1 VTVEGNGI
9 KKDEII
15 DDRKDKS
22 MTLEEL
28 DKKYVLQTYAR
39 DYTNFVKGVGST
51 LYDESGRDYIDF
63 ASGIAVNS
71 VGHGNEKLVNAICEQ
86 AKKIIHIS
94 NLQVIEPQA
103 KLAQKIVELSGYDMG
118 VFFANSGAEANEG
131 AIKIARKYGE
141 TKFENKRYKVIT
153 LEHSFHGRTIT
164 TVKATG
170 QESFH
175 TPHFSPYPAGFSYEK
190 SIEDVYKA
198 IDDETVAV
206 LIELVQGEG
215 GVQPFEKEEIQKL
228 AAHLKE
234 NGVLLIVD
242 EVQTGVYRTGEFL
255 ASNLYEIEPDIIT
268 LAKGL
273 GGGVPIGAVMTR
285 HKDVFAPGDHGST
298 FGGNYLSTAA
308 GLAVLEILSELYDS
322 GVLHETLLYFEQKLK
337 ETASK
342 YETLFDK
349 EVGLGMMRGLRA
361 KSAEIQ
367 GNIIKNCM
375 KEGLVIL
382 KAGRNTVRF
391 LPSLT
396 IRKDE
401 IDEGFKRF
409 ETAISTL

>member
-1 VTVEGNGI
+1 MET
-9 KKDEII
+9 K
-15 DDRKDKS
+15 
-22 MTLEEL
+22 MTLEQT
-28 DKKYVLQTYAR
+28 DKQYVLQTYAR

-51 LYDESGRDYIDF
+51 LYDENGKDYIDF
-63 ASGIAVNS
+63 ASGIGVNS
-71 VGHGNEKLVNAICEQ
+71 VGHSNDVLVKAISEQ
-86 AKKIIHIS
+86 AQKLIHIS

-118 VFFANSGAEANEG
+118 IFFANSGAEANEG

-141 TKFENKRYKVIT
+141 TKFDNKRYKVIT

-175 TPHFSPYPAGFSYEK
+175 TPNFSPYPDGFSYEK

-228 AAHLKE
+228 AAHLKTQKI
-234 NGVLLIVD
+234 LLIVD
-242 EVQTGVYRTGEFL
+242 EVQTGIYRTGEFL
-255 ASNLYEIEPDIIT
+255 ASNLYEIDPDIIT

-273 GGGVPIGAVMTR
+273 GGGVPIGAVMTK
-285 HKDVFAPGDHGST
+285 HKDVLSAGDHGST
-298 FGGNYLSTAA
+298 FGGNYLSSAA
-308 GLAVLEILSELYDS
+308 GLAVLEVLEGLYES
-322 GVLHETLLYFEQKLK
+322 GAVAEALVYFEEKLQDIANRY
-337 ETASK
+337 TA
-342 YETLFDK
+342 LFEK
-349 EVGLGMMRGLRA
+349 EVGLGLMRGLRA

-367 GNIIKNCM
+367 GSIIKNCM
-375 KEGLVIL
+375 KEGVVVL

-391 LPSLT
+391 LPSIT
-396 IRKDE
+396 ISKNE

-409 ETAISTL
+409 EKVINTL